1 MKLEE
6 ALDTL
11 KDAGFIA
18 KSHSDITLAEFNR
31 RISSL
36 DAGWEIGKL
45 NGNNNPSS
53 PWILSK
59 LGIGMI
65 KFSTFIRE
73 DTNGLG
79 LVCYVRGLSAV
90 PDENA
95 KKNINSI
102 FNNIFGE

>member
-1 MKLEE
+1 MELDE

-11 KDAGFIA
+11 KNAGFIA
-18 KSHSDITLAEFNR
+18 ESHSAITLDEFNK

-36 DAGWEIGKL
+36 DAEWEIGKL
-45 NGNNNPSS
+45 NGNNPSA

-79 LVCYVRGLSAV
+79 LVCYVRGLGAE
-90 PDENA
+90 PDKNA
-95 KKNINSI
+95 KKDINSI
-102 FNNIFGE
+102 FNNIFG